1 MDFIICLILE
11 IIFLSMY
18 SLFLLEDS
26 IKSCVIRDCFK
37 ELLETIPG
45 RTINSIHTD
54 NGS

>member
-1 MDFIICLILE
+1 MVF
-11 IIFLSMY
+11 FVKKN
-18 SLFLLEDS
+18 S

-37 ELLETIPG
+37 QLLETIPG